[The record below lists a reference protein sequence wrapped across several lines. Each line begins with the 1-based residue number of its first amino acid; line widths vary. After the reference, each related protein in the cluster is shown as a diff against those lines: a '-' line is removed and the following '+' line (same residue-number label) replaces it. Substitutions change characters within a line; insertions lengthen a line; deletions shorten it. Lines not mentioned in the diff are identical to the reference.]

1 MEVKSRQVAQ
11 CKALRYT
18 YLNICHLLQAVIGV
32 TAYVIY
38 RPMKDFGAL
47 VPELPETL
55 DGILLWASVLLHQL
69 AEPEEGCESKGHC
82 NGLDSGVM
90 GGAQEVTIIRRGRY
104 RSVQSLACRPRR
116 YFPEAPTSAICGEE
130 RTKLA
135 LKWHKYESP

>member
-55 DGILLWASVLLHQL
+55 DGILLRASVLLHQL
-69 AEPEEGCESKGHC
+69 AEPEEGCESKGHRD
-82 NGLDSGVM
+82 GLDSGV
-90 GGAQEVTIIRRGRY
+90 RGDGRCS
-104 RSVQSLACRPRR
+104 RGDNN
-116 YFPEAPTSAICGEE
+116 PTWQISISSKPGMQTSKVLSGSAHVCHL
-130 RTKLA
+130 R
-135 LKWHKYESP
+135 